1 MEDTDDSIVDVS
13 TSFISLDALSPIDII
28 DLTKESP
35 KSVRPSISRQRN
47 VKDLSISSSHNII
60 GSSDHSKRPLSPIVL
75 GNTPNT
81 QTYVYIFPN
90 GK

>member
-1 MEDTDDSIVDVS
+1 MEDTDDSIVDV
-13 TSFISLDALSPIDII
+13 FLDALSPSIDII

-35 KSVRPSISRQRN
+35 KSVRPSRSRQRN
-47 VKDLSISSSHNII
+47 VEDLSISSSHNII
-60 GSSDHSKRPLSPIVL
+60 GGSDYCKRRLSPIVL